1 MLFPIVLAAWLAITV
16 GAGLLHGAG
25 ATPLGPVI
33 PQAAVPA
40 EKGSAGSL
48 TKAASQAAGPEQ
60 VELDGRPLFGV
71 WSSNE
76 FSAEQRVEPV
86 NRILQQAVLSRRPV
100 QITVREHNNLPVLAL
115 DGQVLITVTRR
126 DAPDGLDPFAQA
138 QRWKAELEKAIEQG
152 RRERHPD
159 HVRRSLLL
167 AAALMLLAWL
177 GQRALGWLGRN
188 LAQRYFEPAAIDP
201 ARPMRVQ
208 GLRFLLRSG
217 MLALKIGLWISAIA
231 LAAQPFPSARIGFYR
246 VATALSDSLASPFL
260 PLGENSY
267 SVLDVVVLL
276 GLFVLLTRLVGV
288 LQGLLRSRVLRYT
301 GINVGAQE
309 AVAFVVRYGLL
320 FIGTLVLL
328 QLWGLDLSSLTLF
341 AGVLGVGVGLG
352 LQGITKNFVSGLVI
366 IFEQPIRVGDF
377 VEIGDLQGTVQ
388 RVNLRSTEVLTLDR
402 IAIIVPNSEFL
413 ESRVVNWSHGSTTS
427 RLQVP
432 LGVAYGSDPQQ
443 VTQALCEA
451 CADVDGILKEPEPQ
465 VFFQGFGDN
474 ALNFHLLIWINQPLR
489 QYEIISALNYRIE
502 AVMRQY
508 GITIP
513 FPQRTLHLSEGALQL
528 QLPTE
533 LSRAL
538 LGGLPGPQVGADVS
552 TEAMPPG

>member
-1 MLFPIVLAAWLAITV
+1 MAITAGVGGLQGV
-16 GAGLLHGAG
+16 GATSLWPSPAESKAPAATETAG
-25 ATPLGPVI
+25 A
-33 PQAAVPA
+33 
-40 EKGSAGSL
+40 L
-48 TKAASQAAGPEQ
+48 TNAASLAAGPEP
-60 VELDGRPLFGV
+60 VELDGRSLFRV

-100 QITVREHNNLPVLAL
+100 QLTIRERNNLPVLSL
-115 DGQVLITVTRR
+115 DGQVLLTVTRR
-126 DAPDGLDPFAQA
+126 DAPDGLDPFTQA
-138 QRWKAELEKAIEQG
+138 ERWKAELEQAIEQG
-152 RRERHPD
+152 RRERQPD
-159 HVRRSLLL
+159 HVRRSLAL
-167 AAALMLLAWL
+167 AAGWLLLAWL
-177 GQRALGWLGRN
+177 GQLALGWLARN
-188 LAQRYFEPAAIDP
+188 LAHRHREPASEDP
-201 ARPMRVQ
+201 ARLMRVE
-208 GLRFLLRSG
+208 GLHFLMRSG
-217 MLALKIGLWISAIA
+217 VLALKIGLWIAAIA
-231 LAAQPFPSARIGFYR
+231 LAAQPFPAARIGFHR
-246 VATALSDSLASPFL
+246 VVTALSDSLASPFL
-260 PLGENSY
+260 PLGERSY

-432 LGVAYGSDPQQ
+432 LGVAYGSDPQE
-443 VTQALCEA
+443 VRQALCEA
-451 CADVDGILKEPEPQ
+451 CADVDGILREPEPQ
-465 VFFQGFGDN
+465 VFFKGFGDN
-474 ALNFHLLIWINQPLR
+474 ALNFKLLIWINQPLR

-502 AVMRQY
+502 AVLRHY

-513 FPQRTLHLSEGALQL
+513 FPQRTLHLGEAALQL
-528 QLPTE
+528 QLPPE

-538 LGGLPGPQVGADVS
+538 QERISEVEIKPGAPATDR
-552 TEAMPPG
+552 PPS